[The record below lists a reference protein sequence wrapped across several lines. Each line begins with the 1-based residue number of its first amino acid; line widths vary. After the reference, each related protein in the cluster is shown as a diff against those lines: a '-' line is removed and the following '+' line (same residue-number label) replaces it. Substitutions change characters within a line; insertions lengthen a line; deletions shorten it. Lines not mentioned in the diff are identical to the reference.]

1 MLQMI
6 TKLLLNKTFKTN
18 KTTDA
23 ANIIWKN
30 QVYPIYIMVRNKFIF
45 CMQHKLLKRQD
56 ILDFKLLL
64 NKSINKKKYARIKFK
79 NDCHEI
85 YSKLKDNKISKQQML
100 TLNKFLDQFTNQS

>member
-23 ANIIWKN
+23 ADIIWKN
-30 QVYPIYIMVRNKFIF
+30 KVYPIYVMVRNKFIF

-56 ILDFKLLL
+56 ILNFKLLL
-64 NKSINKKKYARIKFK
+64 NKSINKKKYLRTNFK

-85 YSKLKDNKISKQQML
+85 YSKLKDTKVSKKQML
-100 TLNKFLDQFTNQS
+100 ALNKFLDQFTN